1 MPELSVV
8 MIVKDE
14 AACLG
19 RCLASVRD
27 IADEI
32 VAGDTGSTDA
42 TPAIAAGFGAR
53 VIRVPW
59 RDDFAWARNRVLAA
73 ASGDWLLHLDADEEL
88 DPDAARRIRAVVDAD
103 GAGADAIEVTLANYC
118 DDARSWR
125 WVAAPPGDPMAR
137 GRAGY
142 VAAPLLRL
150 FRNGRGFEYREPV
163 HENITES
170 VLENGGVI
178 RPEPILIHHYGYQ
191 TGGARSEAKQ
201 ALYLELTREKARNRP
216 DDPKAWHDYAEQA
229 LVCGDTAAAESAS
242 RRALELAPLHLG
254 TATTLANILLNRGA
268 LDDAEAL
275 LLRLESAGLSLP
287 HVVTA
292 LGAIACRQGRLDE
305 ARRRLETVLA
315 AVPGAVMARLYLART
330 CDRLGEFRAARAHL
344 EQGCAIT
351 PAIDEL
357 RRRLEAH
364 RLRDAGEQ
372 AFAAGD
378 LARAAKALV
387 AAVKLDPD
395 DPLIHNGL
403 GVVSHALGQ
412 SGRARTS
419 FERALKLAPGM
430 PDALENLR
438 ALQRDARPAGPD
450 SVKFE

>member
-1 MPELSVV
+1 MPDVAVWRGAAGVEEGIASWYGNEYHGRVTASGKVFDQDAMTAAHRDYPFGTRVQVTNLRNRRTVIVRINDRGPFVRGRIIDLSRGAAGIAYAARRHCAGARRGAGVGKENVRDGRAVPGCRAGMPELSVV

-14 AACLG
+14 AACPG

-150 FRNGRGFEYREPV
+150 FETGAGSVPRARARKHHGKRARKRRGDPPGTHSDPSLRIPDRRGAVRGE
-163 HENITES
+163 
-170 VLENGGVI
+170 
-178 RPEPILIHHYGYQ
+178 
-191 TGGARSEAKQ
+191 TGLLPGTHPRKG
-201 ALYLELTREKARNRP
+201 RNRP
-216 DDPKAWHDYAEQA
+216 DDRRPGTITPEQA

-254 TATTLANILLNRGA
+254 AATTW
-268 LDDAEAL
+268 
-275 LLRLESAGLSLP
+275 P
-287 HVVTA
+287 
-292 LGAIACRQGRLDE
+292 
-305 ARRRLETVLA
+305 
-315 AVPGAVMARLYLART
+315 
-330 CDRLGEFRAARAHL
+330 
-344 EQGCAIT
+344 
-351 PAIDEL
+351 
-357 RRRLEAH
+357 
-364 RLRDAGEQ
+364 
-372 AFAAGD
+372 
-378 LARAAKALV
+378 
-387 AAVKLDPD
+387 
-395 DPLIHNGL
+395 
-403 GVVSHALGQ
+403 
-412 SGRARTS
+412 TS
-419 FERALKLAPGM
+419 C
-430 PDALENLR
+430 
-438 ALQRDARPAGPD
+438 
-450 SVKFE
+450 